1 MSFFRNKTFHPNSVP
16 ARSAGVHG
24 DDTPLANASRWQNA
38 VQRGIR
44 RHIACILGTKVDS
57 ILRILTS
64 GGVFAFR
71 KIFVP
76 PKQVNAGTDLTF
88 DVGIGSVPLIL
99 AREAVS
105 Q

>member
-1 MSFFRNKTFHPNSVP
+1 MSFFRNKTVHPNAV
-16 ARSAGVHG
+16 AAGSAGVHG
-24 DDTPLANASRWQNA
+24 DETPLASASRWQNT
-38 VQRGIR
+38 VQRGMR
-44 RHIACILGTKVDS
+44 RHIAGILGTKANS
-57 ILRILTS
+57 ILRILTI